1 MENKDYSLRIKAMSE
16 EGQFT
21 AWAAKYGEV
30 DLQSDV
36 IEKGAF
42 TRSINEAGAAGWP
55 LLWAHDQSQPV
66 GTAKLVDHE
75 RGPLVEGVID
85 RDDPAGALAYNRIKK
100 GLARGVSIG
109 FLTPNPDAVK
119 YDREGN
125 RHIHELKLM
134 ELSLVVIPAQPGAT
148 IVSVKTLAD
157 AARVLDLFT
166 VESLGH
172 AERGAL
178 ATIQKHVARLMASA
192 PGAADGVP
200 DAVLLD
206 DLRDLAGL
214 FRAA

>member
-1 MENKDYSLRIKAMSE
+1 MENKDYSLRIKAMTE

-30 DLQSDV
+30 DLQNDV

-55 LLWAHDQSQPV
+55 LLWAHDQAQPV
-66 GTAKLVDHE
+66 GTALLVDHE
-75 RGPLVEGVID
+75 RGPLVEGLID
-85 RDDPAGALAYNRIKK
+85 RDDPAGALAYQRLKK

-119 YDREGN
+119 YDRDGV

-148 IVSVKTLAD
+148 IVSVKTLGD
-157 AARVLDLFT
+157 AARVIGGFD
-166 VESLGH
+166 
-172 AERGAL
+172 AERMGGPELAAL
-178 ATIQKHVARLMASA
+178 RSIETHVKRLL
-192 PGAADGVP
+192 DGHHEPAP
-200 DAVLLD
+200 DAAILA
-206 DLRDLAGL
+206 DLRDM
-214 FRAA
+214 AALLN